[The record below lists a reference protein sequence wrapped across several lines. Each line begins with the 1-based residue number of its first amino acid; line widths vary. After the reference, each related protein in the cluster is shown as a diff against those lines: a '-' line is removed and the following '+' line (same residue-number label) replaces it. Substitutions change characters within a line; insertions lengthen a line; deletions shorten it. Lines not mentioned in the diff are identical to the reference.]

1 MPNTDRIGIVT
12 LYITIYTSFP
22 KLRGIGKRPNTH
34 EKRLVCKSGSSR
46 LGYLSR

>member
-22 KLRGIGKRPNTH
+22 NFCTALTEYAGKSDWYANRD
-34 EKRLVCKSGSSR
+34 RAD
-46 LGYLSR
+46 

>member
-22 KLRGIGKRPNTH
+22 KLRGTESDRICGKSDRYAD
-34 EKRLVCKSGSSR
+34 RDR
-46 LGYLSR
+46 AD

>member
-22 KLRGIGKRPNTH
+22 KLRGTESDRICGK
-34 EKRLVCKSGSSR
+34 SDW
-46 LGYLSR
+46 

>member
-22 KLRGIGKRPNTH
+22 KLRGTESDRICGKSDWYADRD
-34 EKRLVCKSGSSR
+34 RAD
-46 LGYLSR
+46 